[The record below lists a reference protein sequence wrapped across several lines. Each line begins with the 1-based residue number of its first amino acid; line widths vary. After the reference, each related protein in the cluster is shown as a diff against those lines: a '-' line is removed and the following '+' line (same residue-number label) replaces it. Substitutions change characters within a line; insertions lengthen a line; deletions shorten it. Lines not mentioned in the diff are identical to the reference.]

1 MWSLQT
7 TSRRAHGRILSRNI
21 EQPSPCPLISFTRG
35 IRGKKNSILLPPTTP
50 KASSSSKLGDSRPLS
65 RHARH
70 DASTI
75 CPATR
80 MTSPMPYTAACYYS
94 QLEPVIAIHTDRKES
109 PSRTFPLRPVSF
121 AHEGGCGSMSS
132 RAYLP
137 SGAGLI
143 RVLDSRGCHD
153 GGCRIDDWRRPWI
166 YLA

>member
-21 EQPSPCPLISFTRG
+21 EQPSPCHSISFTRG
-35 IRGKKNSILLPPTTP
+35 IRDKKNSILLPPPTTP
-50 KASSSSKLGDSRPLS
+50 KASSSRKLGDTRPLS

-80 MTSPMPYTAACYYS
+80 MTSPMPYTAPCYRP
-94 QLEPVIAIHTDRKES
+94 QLEPVIVIHTDHKES
-109 PSRTFPLRPVSF
+109 PSRACPLRPVSF

-143 RVLDSRGCHD
+143 RVLDSRGSHD
-153 GGCRIDDWRRPWI
+153 GGCRIDGWRRPGI
-166 YLA
+166 